1 MTDLS
6 NTRLGQYQLIEAIGR
21 GGAATVYKAHQE
33 SLDRFVAVKV
43 LTAQRDPH
51 FAARFKREARAIAA
65 LQHHNIL
72 PIYDYNEQDGLLYLV
87 MQYVEHGATLGD
99 LAGAPLAP
107 VVALQ
112 LIGHVLDALEY
123 AHARGVI
130 HRDIKPT
137 NILMPSPDWPVLA
150 DFGIAKLISA
160 GQRVSLTPANQ
171 ILGTATYMAPEQAT
185 GGPIDA
191 RTDLY
196 AVGVVLY
203 ELMTGSVPFDGTT
216 PMAVLLQHVNE
227 APPPPRRFIP
237 DLPPTVESAIL
248 RALAKAPDARYPTAA
263 AMAADLARVASPL
276 ERRGAR
282 SRLDSLYQAGLRAFE
297 QGRLDEA
304 IERLGDLV
312 SLDPG
317 YESAAELLQAARAA
331 QERSKAEARQRLE
344 LIRRRRQGDG

>member
-1 MTDLS
+1 MTDLM
-6 NTRLGQYQLIEAIGR
+6 NIKLGQYQLGEAIGQ
-21 GGAATVYKAHQE
+21 GGAATVYKAYQE

-72 PIYDYNEQDGLLYLV
+72 PIYDYNEQEGLLYLV
-87 MQYVEHGATLGD
+87 MQYVEDAATLAE

-107 VVALQ
+107 VPALQ
-112 LIGHVLDALEY
+112 LIVHVLDALEY

-130 HRDIKPT
+130 HRDIKPS
-137 NILMPSPDWPVLA
+137 NILMPSPNWPVLA

-171 ILGTATYMAPEQAT
+171 ILGTAAYMAPEQAT
-185 GGPIDA
+185 GGAIDA

-196 AVGVVLY
+196 AVGVMLY
-203 ELMTGSVPFDGTT
+203 ELLTGRVPFDGTT

-227 APPPPRRFIP
+227 APPSPCRFKP
-237 DLPPTVESAIL
+237 DLPPTIEAAVL
-248 RALAKAPDARYPTAA
+248 RALAKAPDARYLTAA
-263 AMAADLARVASPL
+263 AMATDLARLTSPT
-276 ERRGAR
+276 ERRGTR
-282 SRLDSLYQAGLRAFE
+282 SRLESLYQAGLRAFE

-312 SLDPG
+312 SLDPS

-331 QERSKAEARQRLE
+331 QERAKAEARQRLD
-344 LIRRRRQGDG
+344 LIRRRRQ